1 MTTNELFLSA
11 LPVLIALAAG
21 VAIVWKSGAFSQ
33 REHRKRVEA
42 LLERIAVA
50 VESRPRL

>member
-1 MTTNELFLSA
+1 MNTTELLLSA
-11 LPVLIALAAG
+11 LPILLTLVAG

-50 VESRPRL
+50 VESRSKL